1 MAATAV
7 VKARFSFR
15 FSSQSLQSKK
25 KNSPASSR
33 SLGAAGK
40 RLTNPNTKTKRKK
53 EKIIYTK
60 HPSSWR
66 LFSILSKKASESD
79 FAG

>member
-15 FSSQSLQSKK
+15 FSSQSLQSK

-53 EKIIYTK
+53 EKIIYTN